1 MQDYKSQAQQTSNE
15 IKNLFKLIFYA
26 LDIEKFSGIPEIMPL
41 PDTMFFAAYRLA
53 RIYHYNQVD
62 KAGKPYIYH
71 PLKLAAE
78 FAPHNDFQIVAI
90 LHDVLEDTSCNIF
103 DLKKAGIPNELIS
116 AVAAMTRDRDTDY
129 FQYIRD
135 LCDNKWAL
143 AVKLADLYHNT
154 DISRLPDIN
163 KWDCKRMVKYKKSL
177 EIMLRYILD
186 EKPIC
191 DYVLRISRYNI
202 NEQFDDKSQLIAELS
217 KYFKLSEQPIVNKL
231 ITFRDSDFDNT
242 GTAKNSYQDITVY
255 AYK

>member
-1 MQDYKSQAQQTSNE
+1 MQDYKSQAQKTSVE
-15 IKNLFKLIFYA
+15 IQNLFKLMFHA
-26 LDIEKFSGIPEIMPL
+26 LDIEKFSDIPEIMHL
-41 PDTMFFAAYRLA
+41 PDTMFFAAYHLA
-53 RIYHYNQVD
+53 RVYHYNQVD

-103 DLKKAGIPNELIS
+103 DLKKAGIPTELIS
-116 AVAAMTRDRDTDY
+116 AVVAMTRDRDTDY

-135 LCDNKWAL
+135 LCDNKWAF

-154 DISRLPDIN
+154 DISRLPSIN

-191 DYVLRISRYNI
+191 DYALNISRYNI
-202 NEQFDDKSQLIAELS
+202 NKTFDDKSQLISELFQ
-217 KYFKLSEQPIVNKL
+217 YFKPSEQPIVSKL
-231 ITFRDSDFDNT
+231 ITFQDSEFDNM
-242 GTAKNSYQDITVY
+242 GIARHSYQGITVL